1 MARPPLPI
9 GTHGKI
15 ATSRESAEGT
25 KPEVWKAAARVR
37 DHDGVTRKIERRG
50 ASSAK
55 ATAELKSALR
65 DRKVRS
71 VGALTGEARF
81 EQLAETWLAQVQ
93 VRSKGTTYD
102 TYRKH
107 LHHTVLPALG
117 KLRLRECTPG
127 RLDEFLEAQDHLAPA
142 TRRVLRAILTGAFQL
157 AVRTDA
163 LDRNPARDMSRITGE
178 AKRKPVALTAEQLLD
193 FMAKLDT
200 DKLAQR
206 SDLADLVRFLFG
218 TGCRVGEALG
228 MRWCD
233 VNLTDDP
240 VTVDGLTI
248 PPRSLAVTGNAVSV
262 VGKGVIRHE
271 GKTFNARRLVTLPA
285 FLHALLTVRRAAVA
299 GPDTAPVFPGQHGYR
314 NPNATQRT
322 VQRLRDR
329 IGYPDFTTHRARKT
343 VATILDGAGQTARK
357 VADVLGHAQVSM
369 TQNTY
374 FGRGEANPEAAAVL
388 DAAIRPPDTAA

>member
-15 ATSRESAEGT
+15 ATSRESAEGV
-25 KPEVWKAAARVR
+25 KPEVWKASARVR
-37 DHDGVTRKIERRG
+37 DHDGVTRKVERRG

-71 VGALTGEARF
+71 VGALTGDARF
-81 EQLAETWLAQVQ
+81 EQLALTWLDQ
-93 VRSKGTTYD
+93 VRARNKGTTYD

-142 TRRVLRAILTGAFQL
+142 TKRVLRAILTGTFQL

-163 LDRNPARDMSRITGE
+163 LDRNPARDMSRITGD
-178 AKRKPVALTAEQLLD
+178 AKNRPVALTAEQLLD
-193 FMAKLDT
+193 FMAKLDA
-200 DKLAQR
+200 DRIAQR
-206 SDLADLVRFLFG
+206 TDLGDLVRFLFG
-218 TGCRVGEALG
+218 SGCRIGEALG

-233 VNLTDDP
+233 VNLTDEP
-240 VTVDGLTI
+240 VVVDGLTI

-262 VGKGVIRHE
+262 AGKGVIRHD
-271 GKTFNARRLVTLPA
+271 GKTFNARRLVTLPG
-285 FLHALLTVRRAAVA
+285 FLHRLLTERQQASVGVGA
-299 GPDTAPVFPGQHGYR
+299 APVFPGQRGYR
-314 NPNATQRT
+314 NPNATLRM

-343 VATILDGAGQTARK
+343 VATILDGAGQSARK

-374 FGRGEANPEAAAVL
+374 FGRGQANPEAAAAL
-388 DAAIRPPDTAA
+388 DAAVNPAKRTA